1 VVDWFPATLH
11 LKMEVQMRY
20 FPTQFVNLALCLA
33 MCAPTSAGNPKKL
46 TQACPRL
53 APINGAPAG
62 TAIIDNATVLKL
74 AKKGRIAAIA
84 DPQQSVPDSK
94 SPTSG
99 SGPSDKKYWRTEHR
113 RAVSGIHKLQQQ
125 LIKAEGEHE
134 ALESQLFALRKE
146 IQRIRL
152 RTRLDAK
159 AQQIAQLKKNLRHA
173 RDSFSRVIRE
183 ARLEGAQ
190 PGWFRDLPRP

>member
-1 VVDWFPATLH
+1 
-11 LKMEVQMRY
+11 MRY
-20 FPTQFVNLALCLA
+20 FPTPLVNLALCLA
-33 MCAPTSAGNPKKL
+33 MCAPAAAGDPKKL

-53 APINGAPAG
+53 APIDGAPAG
-62 TAIIDNATVLKL
+62 ATVIDNKTVLRL

-84 DPQQSVPDSK
+84 DRQQPATDSK
-94 SPTSG
+94 NPTS
-99 SGPSDKKYWRTEHR
+99 SGGASSKKHWRAEHR
-113 RAVSGIHKLQQQ
+113 RSVSSIHKLQQQ
-125 LIKAEGEHE
+125 LTKAEAEHE

-152 RTRLDAK
+152 RPRLDAK
-159 AQQIAQLKKNLRHA
+159 ARQIEQLKKNLRHA
-173 RDSFSRVIRE
+173 RDSFSRMIRE

>member
-1 VVDWFPATLH
+1 
-11 LKMEVQMRY
+11 MRY
-20 FPTQFVNLALCLA
+20 SPTQFVNLALCLA
-33 MCAPTSAGNPKKL
+33 MCAAANAGNPKKL

-53 APINGAPAG
+53 APIDGAPAG
-62 TAIIDNATVLKL
+62 TTIIDNATVLRL

-84 DPQQSVPDSK
+84 DRQQSVPDSIN
-94 SPTSG
+94 PTSG
-99 SGPSDKKYWRTEHR
+99 GGFSDKKRWRAEHR
-113 RAVSGIHKLQQQ
+113 RAVSDIHKLQQQ

-134 ALESQLFALRKE
+134 ALESHLFALRKE

-152 RTRLDAK
+152 RPRLHAK

-183 ARLEGAQ
+183 ARLDGAQ